1 MVLEFP
7 NLVAPN
13 ILNLHVF
20 GLQQLSRLLSLSL
33 PLSIYIYTYLILSIY
48 IYTDNIFK
56 YVYRFIWPEPR
67 SIMQNTSVPIF
78 VLGHFGTHSNFNN
91 IFKNSHHRQPQQ
103 ILIHIT
109 AWPKTTYVQH
119 HAGLESY

>member
-1 MVLEFP
+1 MVLEIP

-20 GLQQLSRLLSLSL
+20 ILQQLSRLLSLSL
-33 PLSIYIYTYLILSIY
+33 PLSLSLLIYTRISSLLYIYTNNIY
-48 IYTDNIFK
+48 K
-56 YVYRFIWPEPR
+56 YVYRFIWPKPR

-91 IFKNSHHRQPQQ
+91 ILRTP
-103 ILIHIT
+103 IT
-109 AWPKTTYVQH
+109 HSPNK
-119 HAGLESY
+119 S

>member
-1 MVLEFP
+1 MVLELP

-20 GLQQLSRLLSLSL
+20 ILQQLSRLLSLSL
-33 PLSIYIYTYLILSIY
+33 LLSIYIYTYLILSIY
-48 IYTDNIFK
+48 TDNIYK
-56 YVYRFIWPEPR
+56 YVYRFIWPKPR
-67 SIMQNTSVPIF
+67 SIMQNTSVPHICPGPF
-78 VLGHFGTHSNFNN
+78 WNPFKFQQY
-91 IFKNSHHRQPQQ
+91 FKNSHHPQPQQ
-103 ILIHIT
+103 ILIHIA